1 MAGHLVRRLQEFGVD
16 TLFGVPG
23 ATCDAAMLAA
33 QDAGMTVVVN
43 SSDLEAGYAAD
54 GYARMRGLSAV
65 AVSYGVGTLGLSS
78 VVAGALAERNPMVL
92 INGGPS
98 QKDLDLQAEHQALYS
113 HSSSRTNS
121 DLAVFTELCG
131 HAVRLSDAASA
142 AVRIDEAIAH
152 ARQHH
157 EPVYVEIDKTLWY
170 AGAGRAKPPPG
181 RTGSALSVDLAP
193 FRQASKPLVV
203 VGVGVARW
211 GLSDAVGAWLEATG
225 LPWVSTLTGK
235 AAVSEQG
242 RGFSGVYLG
251 RRTLPPVKSLV
262 ESADSVLALGVITG
276 RQLRDLALHP
286 GLVRVPFDQL
296 HAVPA
301 ALAAMR
307 GEATPIGSTFAERRR
322 VLGGLGP
329 DPAARGEV
337 GLSYDDAMAAVSDR
351 LTEDHLVVTDTSL
364 SMYPAAELTIQGA
377 GGFVANGVWQAIGF
391 SVGAAVGLAEAQTR
405 RVIAVCGDGG
415 FQMTA
420 MSLSTMARYR
430 HKTVVVVLDNGRY
443 GIEQFLLNRGWFSGG
458 EGVRD
463 YLTLNRWK
471 YAQLAQALGIA
482 QASVVA
488 TRSELEAAL
497 DAALESDGPSLIS
510 VVLQPHDVPDELRL

>member
-1 MAGHLVRRLQEFGVD
+1 
-16 TLFGVPG
+16 
-23 ATCDAAMLAA
+23 MLAA
-33 QDAGMTVVVN
+33 QDAGMKVVVN

-98 QKDLDLQAEHQALYS
+98 QKDLDLQAEEQALYS

-131 HAVRLSDAASA
+131 HAVRVSDAASA
-142 AVRIDEAIAH
+142 AQRIDEAVAH
-152 ARQHH
+152 AMHH
-157 EPVYVEIDKTLWY
+157 HQPVYIEVDKTLWY
-170 AGAGRAKPPPG
+170 ASAGRVQPVPA
-181 RTGSALSVDLAP
+181 RSESDLQVDVEP
-193 FRQASKPLVV
+193 FRSAVKPLVV
-203 VGVGVARW
+203 VGVGVARR
-211 GLSDAVGAWLEATG
+211 GLADAVGAWLEATG

-242 RGFSGVYLG
+242 RGFCGVYVG
-251 RRTLPPVKSLV
+251 RRTLPPVRSLV
-262 ESADSVLALGVITG
+262 EEADAVLALGVITG

-286 GLVRVPFDQL
+286 GLLRVPFDQL

-301 ALAAMR
+301 ALSAMR
-307 GEATPIGSTFAERRR
+307 GKATPTGATFSERRR
-322 VLGGLGP
+322 VLVGLGT
-329 DPAARGEV
+329 DPSARGEV
-337 GLSYDDAMAAVSDR
+337 GLSYDAAMGAVSDR
-351 LTEDHLVVTDTSL
+351 LTADQLVVTDTSL
-364 SMYPAAELTIQGA
+364 SMYPAAELAIRGA

-391 SVGAAVGLAEAQTR
+391 SVGAAVGLAEAQSR

-420 MSLSTMARYR
+420 MSLSTMARYG
-430 HKTVVVVLDNGRY
+430 HKTVVLVLDNGRY
-443 GIEQFLLNRGWFSGG
+443 GIEQFLLNRGWYSGG
-458 EGVRD
+458 EGTRD

-471 YAQLAQALGIA
+471 YAQLAQALGVS
-482 QASVVA
+482 QASVAA
-488 TRSELEAAL
+488 TLPELQAAL